1 MYSIPPWQYNPYIPR
16 QTKKEPPKKPLEGY
30 VCFSAL
36 KNGGLEIIIA
46 WGESVETFTAP
57 FSVRDIEE
65 MVQSLSDAKITDVYQ
80 KNEKI
85 CFDLSH
91 D

>member
-1 MYSIPPWQYNPYIPR
+1 MFSFPSRDYNPYIPR
-16 QTKKEPPKKPLEGY
+16 YTKKEPPKKPLEGY

-57 FSVRDIEE
+57 FAVRDIEE